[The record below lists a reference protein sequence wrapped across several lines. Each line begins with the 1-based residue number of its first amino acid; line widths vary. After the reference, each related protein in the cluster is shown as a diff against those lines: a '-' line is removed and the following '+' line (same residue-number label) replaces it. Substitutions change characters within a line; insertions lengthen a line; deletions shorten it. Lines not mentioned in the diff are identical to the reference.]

1 MAVDNAAI
9 GLDGG
14 HKKIVGS
21 YNNEEIDCIP
31 VTGYTKALWGR
42 FINSWTVCHYRFS
55 IQFHSL
61 EQITGARVRV
71 GFVLYVSLFKILIET
86 VEERY

>member
-42 FINSWTVCHYRFS
+42 FINS
-55 IQFHSL
+55 
-61 EQITGARVRV
+61 
-71 GFVLYVSLFKILIET
+71 
-86 VEERY
+86 